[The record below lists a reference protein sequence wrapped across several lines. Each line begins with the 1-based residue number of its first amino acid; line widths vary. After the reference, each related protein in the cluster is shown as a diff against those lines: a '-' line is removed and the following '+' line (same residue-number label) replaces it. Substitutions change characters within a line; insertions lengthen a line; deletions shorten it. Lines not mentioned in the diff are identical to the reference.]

1 MCRHPAPS
9 KPKPQG
15 GRSLASPDPG
25 DCRHT
30 ASSIPEP
37 AQRVLLCWDC
47 HPSLGRT
54 GPRVLGRDL
63 LVQPRSSAS
72 QTRHA
77 GPLPCPGCLLGTEDA
92 QARLGF
98 PVFPARAEMCQGS
111 HTWPGACPAPRQQKL
126 WWGSFHRT
134 ISPDRPAALNVD

>member
-54 GPRVLGRDL
+54 GPRVLGWDL

-77 GPLPCPGCLLGTEDA
+77 APLPGPGCLLGTEDA
-92 QARLGF
+92 HGQAGLSCVSSQGRDVPRLAHM
-98 PVFPARAEMCQGS
+98 ARSVPSPQAAEAVVGI
-111 HTWPGACPAPRQQKL
+111 
-126 WWGSFHRT
+126 
-134 ISPDRPAALNVD
+134 ISQDDFT